1 MLTSRNNV
9 VQKPWLSSQ
18 DPGSRGRSWEKCGKN
33 MGKPWENCDLMVVQ
47 WDLMVVQWCLHGDL
61 MVPPSFVCW
70 FSFTP

>member
-1 MLTSRNNV
+1 
-9 VQKPWLSSQ
+9 
-18 DPGSRGRSWEKCGKN
+18 